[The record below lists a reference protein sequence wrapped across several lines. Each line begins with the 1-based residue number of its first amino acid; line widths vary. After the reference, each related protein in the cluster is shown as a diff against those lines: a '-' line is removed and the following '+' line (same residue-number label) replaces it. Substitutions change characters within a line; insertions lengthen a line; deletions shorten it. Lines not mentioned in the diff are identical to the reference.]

1 MTHVNRTISV
11 NAAISSI
18 STSMADT
25 PRSRAVELCSNWWP
39 VPSLANAKTIPGMP
53 HPLCR
58 MCANW
63 LPEIE
68 DIGTCSTK
76 KISSC
81 GNDWP
86 QERNDI
92 KPLLPT
98 SSLSVLKEEPLPL
111 STLNSL
117 EFRTDQKFQ

>member
-1 MTHVNRTISV
+1 
-11 NAAISSI
+11 
-18 STSMADT
+18 MADT
-25 PRSRAVELCSNWWP
+25 PRSRAAELCSNWWP

-86 QERNDI
+86 QERNV

-98 SSLSVLKEEPLPL
+98 LSQPVLKEEPLL
-111 STLNSL
+111 VSTLNLSAPQ
-117 EFRTDQKFQ
+117 TDPKFQ